1 MADTLD
7 VITLAEAKSAIN
19 IASSDTSQDTE
30 LAGYVTA
37 VSRRL
42 DTLCGPVVKRT
53 ISGEQHM
60 VSRDLYIDVRYRP
73 IYSVA
78 AVYEFSTDGTAL
90 PLNNETTTVKP
101 EDGFLID
108 PNTRE
113 RYRIFRRSSGLMYPF
128 PYYGIVEVSYDAGR
142 YADTASVDPVFK
154 QGAAIMLAQ
163 LWRREQGIGTANFG
177 LSDQAGTTIPTFA
190 VPRAVLELL
199 AEYLRPAG
207 VA

>member
-1 MADTLD
+1 
-7 VITLAEAKSAIN
+7 
-19 IASSDTSQDTE
+19 
-30 LAGYVTA
+30 
-37 VSRRL
+37 
-42 DTLCGPVVKRT
+42 
-53 ISGEQHM
+53 
-60 VSRDLYIDVRYRP
+60 
-73 IYSVA
+73 VA
-78 AVYEFSTDGTAL
+78 AVYEFSADGTAL
-90 PLNNETTTVKP
+90 PLNDETTTVKP
-101 EDGFLID
+101 QDGFLID